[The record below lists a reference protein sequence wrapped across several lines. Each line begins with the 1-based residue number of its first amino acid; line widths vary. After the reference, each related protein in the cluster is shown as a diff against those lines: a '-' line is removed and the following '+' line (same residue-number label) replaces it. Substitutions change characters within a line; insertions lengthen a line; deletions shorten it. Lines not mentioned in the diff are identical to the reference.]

1 MDKKSEN
8 PGHIEKRKYPRLPI
22 KINFFCHNPVP
33 KEGDGLLYFNSRDLS
48 CGGVYL
54 QGDISLNPGSIL
66 HMDFKMPNID
76 KLISVSGV
84 VIRKDTTGLAIRF
97 LTLNIDEFE
106 LVENFITSQME

>member
-1 MDKKSEN
+1 MIKDSEN
-8 PGHIEKRKYPRLPI
+8 SISIEKRKYPRLPM
-22 KINFFCHNPVP
+22 KINFSCHNPIP
-33 KEGDGLLYFNSRDLS
+33 KDRGGLLYFNSRDLS

-66 HMDFKMPNID
+66 HMDFKIPSID
-76 KLISVSGV
+76 RLITVSGV

-106 LVENFITSQME
+106 LLKNFITSQME

>member
-8 PGHIEKRKYPRLPI
+8 SGHIEKRKYPRLPI